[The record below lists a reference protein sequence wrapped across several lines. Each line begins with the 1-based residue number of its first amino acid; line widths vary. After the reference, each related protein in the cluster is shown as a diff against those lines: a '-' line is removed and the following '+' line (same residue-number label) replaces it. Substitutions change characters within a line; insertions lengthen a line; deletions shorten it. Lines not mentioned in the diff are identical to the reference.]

1 MNSTRKLLALMA
13 TQSIYAANGF
23 YDDLYDD
30 LYERRHHNKAMS
42 FDPDYRVKEVKK
54 ELKEFSI
61 KGHKIMAYSKKDAI
75 KRLKHR

>member
-1 MNSTRKLLALMA
+1 MA

-23 YDDLYDD
+23 YDD